1 MKLTQKDL
9 SEKQTRNL
17 ESDQMVAVKPGDEQE
32 STMAIAATATAR
44 PPKSPTLRQNNRKSQ
59 RGGSKTTG
67 PTKPALSQ

>member
-17 ESDQMVAVKPGDEQE
+17 ESDQMVPVKPGDEQE
-32 STMAIAATATAR
+32 STMAIAATATAI
-44 PPKSPTLRQNNRKSQ
+44 PPKSPALRQNNRKSQ
-59 RGGSKTTG
+59 RGGGKTTG